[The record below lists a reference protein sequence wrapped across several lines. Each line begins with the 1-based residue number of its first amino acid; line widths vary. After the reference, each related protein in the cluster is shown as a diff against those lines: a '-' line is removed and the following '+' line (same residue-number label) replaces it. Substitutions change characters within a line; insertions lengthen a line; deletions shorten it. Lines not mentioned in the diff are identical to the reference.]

1 MTTLRFCSHCNRPLT
16 DAVSL
21 DLGVGPICR
30 GIENEVYAKA
40 VPADDAAIRA
50 AGLPLLT
57 RLHECAEETRAT
69 VGVILTT
76 VLSSDRPADLRA
88 TVKRLDW
95 CCSYLQPQAIRTGLL
110 QVMRACGYQG
120 LAAIITGKAC
130 TTPAEV
136 TAVNG
141 RIIVKG
147 SKNGYASAAFR
158 GIVGWK
164 FDHAGKFW
172 SFPAASGAAV
182 KQAVGLYYPATK
194 TDVMAVAEEAKLQ
207 APAAPAFTMPAV
219 PVSIK
224 VVGDPPAYTTHHA
237 VVTSM
242 KGGKIILQT
251 AAYFPAFVAALK
263 ELPEADRCWNL
274 PSAPK
279 AWTVAAKHAVAVQAL
294 LQKHFNIAASF
305 PVAA

>member
-40 VPADDAAIRA
+40 LPADDGAIRVE
-50 AGLPLLT
+50 GVKLLT

-69 VGVILTT
+69 VAEILKT

-95 CCSYLQPQAIRTGLL
+95 CCSYVQPSAIRAALL
-110 QVMRACGYQG
+110 QVMRGCGYQG
-120 LAAIITGKAC
+120 LAAIIDGKAC

-147 SKNGYASAAFR
+147 SKNGYASSAFKK
-158 GIVGWK
+158 IIGWK
-164 FDHAGKFW
+164 FDHLAKSW
-172 SFPAASGAAV
+172 SFPAASAAAV

-194 TDVMAVAEEAKLQ
+194 ADVMAVAEEAKLQ
-207 APAAPAFTMPAV
+207 APATPAWTMPAAPV
-219 PVSIK
+219 PVKI
-224 VVGDPPAYTTHHA
+224 VGAPPAYTTHHA
-237 VVTSM
+237 VVASAV
-242 KGGKIILQT
+242 GGKILLKT
-251 AAYFPAFVAALK
+251 AALFPAFVGELK
-263 ELPEADRCWNL
+263 TLPGPERSWNL
-274 PSAPK
+274 PSAPG
-279 AWTVAAKHAVAVQAL
+279 AWTVDAKHAAFVEGL
-294 LQKHFNIAASF
+294 LAKHFKMTVSLQ
-305 PVAA
+305 VAA